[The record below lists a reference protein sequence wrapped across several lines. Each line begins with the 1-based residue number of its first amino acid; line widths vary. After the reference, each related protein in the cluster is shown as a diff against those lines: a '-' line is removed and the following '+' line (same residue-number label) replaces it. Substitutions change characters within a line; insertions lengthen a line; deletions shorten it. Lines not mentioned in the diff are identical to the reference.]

1 MMCQS
6 ELVKNLLSVSRAAH
20 ISSRYRHGPFDH
32 LIDCMGISKLFPDAN
47 YRSEHRPSRPK
58 PNYLNNKLTLLIR
71 NPENRSDYNIFS
83 MFGDIAFTLIDVDA
97 VFNLLKP
104 FIEKH
109 FWNTYNLFA
118 INNSVSERDTL
129 QKEFQEIFP
138 YRSQKFKV
146 KVIVF
151 SDPLP
156 GEYHSCKK
164 GERDIKVQTSHN
176 VSVYIA
182 QQTKETNIGWFDSYC
197 GSGVAVKDISD
208 YYRRIQELTFFCNSK
223 EEINELESQLI
234 WAFKCLSA
242 TIKNQEILSDF
253 GKFVYSED
261 GKKLNP
267 TDDDDFDLMVRV
279 SHTLKLTVLNRGKGK
294 EGRIIDTVRYRATK
308 YYVYTNIETKQV
320 QIHTTPVFCGEELE
334 KYNCKVMFPESTNDM
349 AEFKN
354 LKEMFLKG
362 YLKITEPSAEILTKF
377 F

>member
-1 MMCQS
+1 MKCDQPKTDF
-6 ELVKNLLSVSRAAH
+6 EKNL
-20 ISSRYRHGPFDH
+20 ISASQHGHSKYGYEGPFDH
-32 LIDCMGISKLFPDAN
+32 LLDAMGVKNVFPEET
-47 YRSEHRPSRPK
+47 RFVIRPQPD
-58 PNYLNNKLTLLIR
+58 YLRNAVALKIR
-71 NPENRSDYNIFS
+71 NSDKRGDYKCPQI
-83 MFGDIAFTLIDVDA
+83 FGDIKFRISDVPA
-97 VFNLLKP
+97 VFNMLKP
-104 FIEKH
+104 FIDKH
-109 FWNTYNLFA
+109 FWNTYNLFESQTCESKRA
-118 INNSVSERDTL
+118 AV

-151 SDPLP
+151 CSNHQSFF
-156 GEYHSCKK
+156 HSCKK
-164 GERDIKVQTSHN
+164 DERDIKINAIHN

-182 QQTKETNIGWFDSYC
+182 QQTNNTEYGWFDDYC
-197 GSGVAVKDISD
+197 GSGVALKEIPDHF
-208 YYRRIQELTFFCNSK
+208 RRFQELTFFCNSK

-320 QIHTTPVFCGEELE
+320 QIHTTPVFCGEELK